1 MSLTKVSYSMIG
13 GAPSNVRDYGA
24 TGNGVTNDTQAFID
38 CFDETFDTY
47 IPAGVYNLPN
57 SIDQFPQY
65 QPRTIRGH
73 QLAELRLHD
82 LQLGDGSG
90 SGQYRY
96 SIENLYINGNGTV
109 VASSNGALYI
119 NAAHKG
125 SFKDIRITGYTAVG
139 NVSPLIVRYG
149 FINSFYNL
157 SVQGNLYGPTIKEVS
172 NAVAF
177 YQGTFANNTNFG
189 AYVRTSNVV
198 TFNTCNFEANTGDG
212 VTVDNILQAT
222 EGGCTNV
229 VFDNCYFENNAGTDI
244 RVGTGSG
251 GDTTTVKNTIIRNCW
266 FVNTNTPPFIG
277 PTQYAIILAH
287 STDAVIENCRFDNS
301 FGGYLTNFIKLGANS
316 KNTTIIPF
324 DPNACDIDAGA
335 TVSTK
340 TIQTG
345 LQTIVLNGSGEG
357 SATITFA
364 VPYEVALPRVLL
376 TMTTASAAPGD
387 LGHCQ
392 VESLSNISF
401 VIRVFDGPISGTVS
415 VGWRAGS

>member
-1 MSLTKVSYSMIG
+1 MALTKVSFSMIDG
-13 GAPSNVRDYGA
+13 SPSSVRDYGA
-24 TGNGVTNDTQAFID
+24 VGDGVTNDTQAFID
-38 CFDETFDTY
+38 CFDQTFDTY
-47 IPAGVYNLPN
+47 IPEGVYNLPN

-73 QLAELRLHD
+73 QKAELRLHE

-96 SIENLYINGNGTV
+96 CIENLYLNGNGTV
-109 VASSNGALYI
+109 VCSTNGALHI

-125 SFKDIRITGYTAVG
+125 SFKDVRITGYTAVG
-139 NVSPLIVRYG
+139 NVSPLLVRYG

-177 YQGTFANNTNFG
+177 YQGTFANNTLFG

-222 EGGCTNV
+222 EGGCSNI

-244 RVGTGSG
+244 RVGTGAG
-251 GDTTTVKNTIIRNCW
+251 GDTTTVKNTIVRNCW
-266 FVNTNTPPFIG
+266 FVNTNTAPFVG
-277 PTQYAIILAH
+277 SPQYAIILAH
-287 STDAVIENCRFDNS
+287 SSDASVENCKFDNS
-301 FGGYLTNFIKLGANS
+301 FGGYTKTIRLGANS

-345 LQTIVLNGSGEG
+345 LQAIVLNGSGEG
-357 SATITFA
+357 SATITLP
-364 VPYEVALPRVLL
+364 VPYEVATPPVVLA
-376 TMTTASAAPGD
+376 MTTTATNPGD

-392 VESLSNISF
+392 VESLTNGSF

-415 VGWRAGS
+415 VAWRVGS

>member
-1 MSLTKVSYSMIG
+1 MSLTKVTYSMIDG
-13 GAPSNVRDYGA
+13 SPSSVRDYGA
-24 TGNGVTNDTQAFID
+24 VGDGVVNDTQAFID
-38 CFDETFDTY
+38 CLDQTFDTY
-47 IPAGVYNLPN
+47 IPEGVYNLVN

-73 QLAELRLHD
+73 QLAELRLHE
-82 LQLGDGSG
+82 LQLGDASG
-90 SGQYRY
+90 SGEYRY
-96 SIENLYINGNGTV
+96 CLENLYINGNGTV
-109 VASSNGALYI
+109 VCSSSGALVI

-125 SFKDIRITGYTAVG
+125 SFKDIRITGYTAAG
-139 NVSPLIVRYG
+139 NVSPLTVRYG

-157 SVQGNLYGPTIKEVS
+157 SVQNNLYGPTIKEVS

-222 EGGCTNV
+222 EGGCANI
-229 VFDNCYFENNAGTDI
+229 VFDNCYFENNVGTDI

-266 FVNTNTPPFIG
+266 FVNTNTPPLVTV
-277 PTQYAIILAH
+277 PQYAIILSH
-287 STDAVIENCRFDNS
+287 STDASIENCRFDNS
-301 FGGYLTNFIKLGANS
+301 FGGYTALIKLGANS

-324 DPNACDIDAGA
+324 NAGFVSADAGA
-335 TVSTK
+335 TVSSK

-345 LQTIVLNGSGEG
+345 RSTISLNGSGEG
-357 SATITFA
+357 AATITFA
-364 VPYEVALPRVLL
+364 VPYEVAEPPVIL
-376 TMTTASAAPGD
+376 TMTSTSAGPGD

-392 VESLSNISF
+392 VESLSNTGF
-401 VIRVFDGPISGTVS
+401 VIRVFNGPISGTVS
-415 VGWRAGS
+415 VAWRAGQ